1 MNRADY
7 ILLLIVVC
15 TLPLLYA
22 RLWTGNGHADFVQ
35 IQSGNDEALT
45 EELSHDRTLSIHG
58 PLGNSVVEI
67 SEGRARFI
75 SSPCRGQV
83 CVHTG
88 WLQAAG
94 DIAACLPNRI
104 SLTLHGEHPR
114 FDAINF

>member
-1 MNRADY
+1 MTRADY
-7 ILLLIVVC
+7 LLLAIVLC

-22 RLWTGNGHADFVQ
+22 RLWTAGEQASYIQ
-35 IQSGNDEALT
+35 IQTGQGEPLT
-45 EELSHDRTLSIHG
+45 GELSPDRTLSVQG
-58 PLGNSVVEI
+58 PLGDSVIKV
-67 SEGRARFI
+67 SQGRVRFV
-75 SSPCRGQV
+75 SSPCSGQI

>member
-1 MNRADY
+1 MTRADY
-7 ILLLIVVC
+7 ILLLIVMC
-15 TLPLLYA
+15 ILPLLYA
-22 RLWTGNGHADFVQ
+22 RLWTGNGQADFVQ

-45 EELSHDRTLSIHG
+45 VELSHDRILSIHG
-58 PLGNSVVEI
+58 ALGDSIVEI
-67 SEGRARFI
+67 SEGRARFS

-94 DIAACLPNRI
+94 EIAACLPNRI
-104 SLTLHGEHPR
+104 SLTLHGLHPR